1 MKIPKVHLVPKNFP
15 PIIRRKTAIGIWIY
29 LALFI
34 PVIIIYA
41 TTEYPRTK
49 FSPFT
54 KIADFALLVQ
64 IGFAI
69 ALVGWFVGIFFW
81 CVKVANCLIRK
92 GGTGCVHCAYHM
104 DPSVSRG
111 LCPECGQ
118 LYDRK
123 DAVMRWSAV
132 SPQLARRVL
141 GPHTTQK
148 GVSTAESRATE

>member
-1 MKIPKVHLVPKNFP
+1 MKIPKAHLVPKDFP
-15 PIIRRKTAIGIWIY
+15 PIIRRKTAVGIWVY
-29 LALFI
+29 FAMFI
-34 PVIIIYA
+34 PVVVILA
-41 TTEYPRTK
+41 TTKYPRTR

-69 ALVGWFVGIFFW
+69 ILAGWFVGVILYS
-81 CVKVANCLIRK
+81 VKIANGLIRK

-104 DPSVSRG
+104 DPSISTG

-123 DAVMRWSAV
+123 DAVTRWSAV
-132 SPQLARRVL
+132 SPQLARKVL
-141 GPHTTQK
+141 GPQTTQK
-148 GVSTAESRATE
+148 AVPTAESGTTE